1 MTSLIAA
8 DTDRCFAWV
17 LREENSYFSEYVDGG
32 VDNDDDDDLIDE
44 LEEEEQLSTDRCPL
58 PSISNS
64 SASGRSCLHAI
75 PIKARV
81 ILRLVMPVLM

>member
-8 DTDRCFAWV
+8 DTDRCFAWI

-32 VDNDDDDDLIDE
+32 VDDEDDDDLFDE

-64 SASGRSCLHAI
+64 SAPGPSCLHAI

>member
-1 MTSLIAA
+1 MRLFRLNIGMFERLCTQ
-8 DTDRCFAWV
+8 T
-17 LREENSYFSEYVDGG
+17 YVDGG

>member
-1 MTSLIAA
+1 MAA

-17 LREENSYFSEYVDGG
+17 LREGNSYFSEYVDGG
-32 VDNDDDDDLIDE
+32 VDNDDDLMDE
-44 LEEEEQLSTDRCPL
+44 LEEQLSTDRCPL

-81 ILRLVMPVLM
+81 ILTIGDW